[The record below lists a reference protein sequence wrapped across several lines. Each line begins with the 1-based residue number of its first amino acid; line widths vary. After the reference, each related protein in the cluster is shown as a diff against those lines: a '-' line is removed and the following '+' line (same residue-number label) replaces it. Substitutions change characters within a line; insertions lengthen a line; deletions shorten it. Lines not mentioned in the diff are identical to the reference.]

1 MGIHC
6 TFFSDLTSQNDALKS
21 RIVEDLP
28 PLLQLLYCFCDRHF
42 LVIAQKTLK
51 MWFVYPLTLRREFAG
66 SSESVTLKEQTT
78 TVVIGE
84 GANNTVIQTTDL

>member
-1 MGIHC
+1 M
-6 TFFSDLTSQNDALKS
+6 
-21 RIVEDLP
+21 
-28 PLLQLLYCFCDRHF
+28 YCFCDRHF